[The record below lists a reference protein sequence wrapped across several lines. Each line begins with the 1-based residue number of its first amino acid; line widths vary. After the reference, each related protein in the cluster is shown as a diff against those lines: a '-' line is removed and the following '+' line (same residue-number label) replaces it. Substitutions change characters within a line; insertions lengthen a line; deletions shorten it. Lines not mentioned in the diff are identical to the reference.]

1 VPGAWPPPGFA
12 APPPRKKAP
21 LLLSLGAL
29 AVVLLLLGGAAIFVG
44 TRHDGPHY
52 PKEWDSRVLDI
63 VSFDEKERG
72 LTFKHPVEI
81 DFLSEDDFKAKVTT
95 SDADLSDDDKAQI
108 TQTEAS
114 FRALGLIGGDV
125 DLLQSQN
132 DIQGGGTLAYYSPED
147 KKVRVRG
154 TDLDVATRVTLA
166 HELTH
171 ALQDQYYDLSRLD
184 QMKTDGEAT
193 AFRALVEGDAT
204 VVENAY
210 IAHLSSSDAAAYD
223 DQNQKQADTAD
234 YGDDP
239 QVLVATFTSPYIV
252 GPPFVEALKA
262 KGGNNAINDALQN
275 PPTSEAALLDIFTF
289 LDKQAPID
297 VHELDLPDGAT
308 KLDDGDFGATTW
320 YLMLARRLDV
330 HEAIAAVDNWA
341 GDAYITYSEP
351 DGRVCVKAR
360 YEGKTQADTEQMY
373 ASLKSW
379 LAADVTEGSKVEDL
393 VNMVDLT
400 SCDPGTTSTLA
411 GQDQSMAA
419 IEMLGLRLQVVSE
432 AFQAGA
438 PSSVAE
444 CSSNG
449 LVAQLDLADLDQNAD
464 QAAVGAKVQNALTQ
478 AIQAC

>member
-1 VPGAWPPPGFA
+1 M
-12 APPPRKKAP
+12 
-21 LLLSLGAL
+21 
-29 AVVLLLLGGAAIFVG
+29 LLGGAAFYVG
-44 TRHDGPHY
+44 TRHEGPHY
-52 PKEWDSRVLDI
+52 PKEWDPRVLDL

-81 DFLSEDDFKAKVTT
+81 EFMTEDDFKAEVTT
-95 SDADLSDDDKAQI
+95 SDTDLSDEDKAQI

-125 DLLQSQN
+125 DLFKAEN

-171 ALQDQYYDLSRLD
+171 ALQDQYYDLSRLQ
-184 QMKTDGEAT
+184 QMKSDGEAT

-210 IAHLSSSDAAAYD
+210 IDQLSATDSAAYD
-223 DQNQKQADTAD
+223 DQNEKQADTAD
-234 YGDDP
+234 YGNDP
-239 QVLVATFTSPYIV
+239 QVLVATFTSPYII

-262 KGGNNAINDALQN
+262 KGGNNAINDALQD

-289 LDKQAPID
+289 LDKSSPTTVDTPTIA
-297 VHELDLPDGAT
+297 DGDEH
-308 KLDDGDFGATTW
+308 LDDGDFGATTW

-330 HEAIAAVDNWA
+330 HQAVKAVDGWG
-341 GDAYITYSEP
+341 GDSYVTYSEA
-351 DGRVCVKAR
+351 DGRVCVRAR
-360 YEGKTQADTEQMY
+360 YQGKTQADTDRMHE
-373 ASLKSW
+373 SLQQW
-379 LAADVTEGSKVEDL
+379 LSADPTEGSSVSAAGSYTE
-393 VNMVDLT
+393 LT
-400 SCDPGTTSTLA
+400 SCDPGSSSQLE
-411 GQDQSMAA
+411 GDDRSMEA

-432 AFQAGA
+432 AFKANA
-438 PSSVAE
+438 TSSIAE

-449 LVAQLDLADLDQNAD
+449 LVDQLDLSDLDPDAD
-464 QAAVGAKVQNALTQ
+464 QEAIGAKVQAALTK